1 MSSINNFSPFFVAA
15 ELRRALNEL
24 PDDAV
29 VDVTLVAFNDALT
42 LMYGDYLSKNMN
54 EFVLSRI
61 THSIHQLRSVVA
73 ENNRRIPET
82 RSLCSARCGAWLR
95 K

>member
-42 LMYGDYLSKNMN
+42 LMYGDYLS
-54 EFVLSRI
+54 RI
-61 THSIHQLRSVVA
+61 
-73 ENNRRIPET
+73 
-82 RSLCSARCGAWLR
+82 
-95 K
+95 